1 MDIEHMADS
10 MQHPI
15 RVLVTDDEPGV
26 IDTYRGIL
34 EGGDDVETAGA
45 VAMEDLRAKLFGGN
59 KARPHAEQNF
69 ATTYTNGAESAVQLV
84 REALDQ
90 GRPFDV
96 VFLDVRMPPG
106 PDGIWAAERIRAI
119 APNLDIVI
127 VTAYSDVDPREI
139 AMQLPPSDK
148 LFFLQKPF
156 HPHEIR
162 QFAVALGKKSQAE
175 SRMHR
180 LAFYDSLTGLANRIM
195 FRSHLGR
202 SIDHAK
208 RYGRRLALLFVDL
221 DNFKHINDT
230 LGHSAGDQ
238 LLKVVSERLQDS
250 LRGSDRLSRPGA
262 DESEEGQV
270 AVLPNETLARLGG
283 DEFTILLPEIGG
295 VLDAGRVAERIRD
308 RLAEPLAVADLEVIV
323 TPSIGVAV
331 FPENGEDAE
340 TLFKNA
346 DTAMYFAKGS
356 GKNCVQYFSKDMNEM
371 ALRHL
376 TMENLLRRAVAENQ
390 LFLCYQPQV
399 NLTTLELCG
408 MEALVRWQSPELG
421 LVPPAEFIPIAEESG
436 LIISIGEWVLRTACR
451 QTKAWQDEGIAMPRI
466 AVNISVPQFVQ
477 TGFPKL
483 VAGILQETG
492 LAASALE
499 LEITESL
506 LMKDEKNAASTLKS
520 LKALGVQLAIDDFG
534 TGYSSLS
541 RLRSFPIDR
550 IKIDQS
556 FIRSVT
562 TNPDDKAIATAI
574 ISMADNLNLQV
585 LAEGVEDSSQ
595 FNFLR
600 AKTCDEV
607 QGYYVSRPLPAEQAR
622 DFLKSGNF
630 SSPDALDDRIAHKG
644 ALDW

>member
-1 MDIEHMADS
+1 
-10 MQHPI
+10 
-15 RVLVTDDEPGV
+15 
-26 IDTYRGIL
+26 
-34 EGGDDVETAGA
+34 
-45 VAMEDLRAKLFGGN
+45 
-59 KARPHAEQNF
+59 
-69 ATTYTNGAESAVQLV
+69 
-84 REALDQ
+84 
-90 GRPFDV
+90 
-96 VFLDVRMPPG
+96 
-106 PDGIWAAERIRAI
+106 
-119 APNLDIVI
+119 
-127 VTAYSDVDPREI
+127 
-139 AMQLPPSDK
+139 
-148 LFFLQKPF
+148 
-156 HPHEIR
+156 
-162 QFAVALGKKSQAE
+162 
-175 SRMHR
+175 
-180 LAFYDSLTGLANRIM
+180 
-195 FRSHLGR
+195 
-202 SIDHAK
+202 
-208 RYGRRLALLFVDL
+208 
-221 DNFKHINDT
+221 
-230 LGHSAGDQ
+230 
-238 LLKVVSERLQDS
+238 
-250 LRGSDRLSRPGA
+250 
-262 DESEEGQV
+262 
-270 AVLPNETLARLGG
+270 
-283 DEFTILLPEIGG
+283 
-295 VLDAGRVAERIRD
+295 
-308 RLAEPLAVADLEVIV
+308 
-323 TPSIGVAV
+323 
-331 FPENGEDAE
+331 
-340 TLFKNA
+340 
-346 DTAMYFAKGS
+346 
-356 GKNCVQYFSKDMNEM
+356 MNEM

-376 TMENLLRRAVAENQ
+376 TMENLLRRAVADNQ